1 MLDIILSFRPIQ
13 WSVISIAVAIMAGL
27 AIVFAVA
34 IVVISKYMAVNND
47 NEKFDDVR
55 KLLAGANCGG
65 CGKAGC
71 DDFARGLCDGTSQL
85 EQCNPT
91 SAANKARIADLLEIS
106 FADGGEKMAIV
117 NCNGGNLCAD
127 KFEYQGYGNCVNQEM
142 LAGGRKACDF
152 GCMGSGSCVSICPEN
167 AIKMKDGKS
176 VVDKA
181 LCVACGAC
189 VKACPKHIISLIPR
203 NAKVYVACSNVNKGK
218 AVMDVCKVGCIGCGL
233 CAKNCEF
240 GAITMVDNL
249 PRIDYSKCTG
259 CGKCVEVC
267 PRKTILKL

>member
-1 MLDIILSFRPIQ
+1 
-13 WSVISIAVAIMAGL
+13 
-27 AIVFAVA
+27 
-34 IVVISKYMAVNND
+34 
-47 NEKFDDVR
+47 
-55 KLLAGANCGG
+55 
-65 CGKAGC
+65 
-71 DDFARGLCDGTSQL
+71 
-85 EQCNPT
+85 
-91 SAANKARIADLLEIS
+91 
-106 FADGGEKMAIV
+106 
-117 NCNGGNLCAD
+117 
-127 KFEYQGYGNCVNQEM
+127 
-142 LAGGRKACDF
+142 
-152 GCMGSGSCVSICPEN
+152 SGSCVSVCPEN

-233 CAKNCEF
+233 CAKNCEY